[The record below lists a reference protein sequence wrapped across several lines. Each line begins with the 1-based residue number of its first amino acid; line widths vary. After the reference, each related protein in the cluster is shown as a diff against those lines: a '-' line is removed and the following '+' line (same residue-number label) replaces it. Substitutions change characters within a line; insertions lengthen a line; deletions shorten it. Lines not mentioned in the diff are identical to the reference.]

1 MGTLIKIVIALV
13 ILTASFNAARFSLN
27 NYQFEDAVHEGLL
40 FDPYAN
46 DAQIVD
52 MVTKIA
58 AEYQV
63 PLAAEDIVIKQLG
76 SDIVVEM
83 SYTDTVPLLPG
94 IYSRDWTFTPSTST
108 RMLVGNRR
116 R

>member
-1 MGTLIKIVIALV
+1 MGTIIKIVIALV
-13 ILTASFNAARFSLN
+13 ILTASFNAARYSLN

-52 MVTKIA
+52 MVSKIA
-58 AEYQV
+58 SEYQV
-63 PLAAEDIVIKQLG
+63 PLAEEDIRIKQLG

-83 SYTDTVPLLPG
+83 SYTDKVTLLPG
-94 IYSRDWTFTPSTST
+94 VYSRDWTFTPSTST

>member
-1 MGTLIKIVIALV
+1 MGTIIKIVIALV
-13 ILTASFNAARFSLN
+13 ILTASFNAARYSLN

-46 DAQIVD
+46 DAEIVD
-52 MVTKIA
+52 MVSKIA
-58 AEYQV
+58 TEYQV
-63 PLAAEDIVIKQLG
+63 PITDENIVIKQLG
-76 SDIVVEM
+76 SDVVVEM
-83 SYTDTVPLLPG
+83 SYTENVPLLPG
-94 IYSRDWTFTPSTST
+94 IYSTDWTFTPSTST

>member
-1 MGTLIKIVIALV
+1 
-13 ILTASFNAARFSLN
+13 
-27 NYQFEDAVHEGLL
+27 
-40 FDPYAN
+40 
-46 DAQIVD
+46 

-58 AEYQV
+58 IEYQI
-63 PLAAEDIVIKQLG
+63 PITEENIVTKQLG